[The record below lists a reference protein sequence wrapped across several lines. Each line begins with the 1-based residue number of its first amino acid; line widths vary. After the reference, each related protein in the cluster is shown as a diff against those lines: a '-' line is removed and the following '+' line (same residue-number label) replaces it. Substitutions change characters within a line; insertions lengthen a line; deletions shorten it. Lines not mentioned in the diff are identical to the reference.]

1 MAQAVTKELI
11 TIDVAVSIDQVL
23 AKLKELPGIGDWTVQ
38 YFAMRVFGWPDAF
51 PYSDL
56 GTKMSHNRGSLGR
69 AEFFTS
75 LNNQYLVLGKNDNI
89 LFCHARPRY

>member
-1 MAQAVTKELI
+1 
-11 TIDVAVSIDQVL
+11 
-23 AKLKELPGIGDWTVQ
+23 
-38 YFAMRVFGWPDAF
+38 MRVFGWPAAF

-89 LFCHARPRY
+89 FVLPCPS